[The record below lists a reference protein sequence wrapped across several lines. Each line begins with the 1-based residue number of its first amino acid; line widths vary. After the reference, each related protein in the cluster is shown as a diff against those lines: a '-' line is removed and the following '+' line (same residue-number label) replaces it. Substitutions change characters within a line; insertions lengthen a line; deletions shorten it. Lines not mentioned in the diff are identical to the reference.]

1 MDKEF
6 LIRVLSGVDS
16 SYSWALYFFK
26 VDRRNNNPYTAY
38 KIRFKNGKYLPAYAE
53 QLTEMIIK
61 YQIGKIQ
68 EVKEYT
74 GENAV
79 ISCDFIDINNE
90 LIKEQWDYFAE
101 DISRASDEKVKGK
114 YHGYLL
120 EGISEY
126 QGKKTVAYLKIAN
139 PIISL
144 RNKRDAVF
152 IFDTNQDLAEF
163 SDEICKLHMDVDCI
177 VIDGILYSF
186 NYKFE
191 DLFNLEKTMLKVKN
205 KALEKIIST
214 DAFCDSEH
222 FEQIA
227 KAYKSPRTFITLK
240 NERVERIKSQPERE
254 KIADMLNIGIDA
266 EGRFDLQDDEKVS
279 LFIRY
284 LCFKIFKDEETK
296 DLLEANN
303 VIRLSL

>member
-6 LIRVLSGVDS
+6 LVRALGGVDN

-38 KIRFKNGKYLPAYAE
+38 KIRFKNGKYLPTYAK

-101 DISRASDEKVKGK
+101 DIAQASDEKVKGK

-120 EGISEY
+120 EGISEDKR
-126 QGKKTVAYLKIAN
+126 KKAVAYLKIAN
-139 PIISL
+139 PVISL
-144 RNKRDAVF
+144 CNKRDAVF
-152 IFDTNQDLAEF
+152 IFDANQDLAEF
-163 SDEICKLHMDVDCI
+163 SDEICKLYMDVDCI
-177 VIDGILYSF
+177 VIDGIIYSF

-191 DLFNLEKTMLKVKN
+191 NLFNLEKTMQKVKN
-205 KALEKIIST
+205 KALEIIIST
-214 DAFCDSEH
+214 DAFCDSER

-240 NERVERIKSQPERE
+240 NERVERIKSQSERE
-254 KIADMLNIGIDA
+254 KIADMLNIEIDA
-266 EGRFDLQDDEKVS
+266 EGRFDLEDDEKVS

-284 LCFKIFKDEETK
+284 LCFKIFRDDETK

-303 VIRLSL
+303 VVRLSS